1 MTATVTAF
9 TWVPPF
15 AQGFVRDHRVRW
27 AHEEMGVPYEA
38 ELIGREVLDTPGYRA
53 RQPFGQ
59 VPAYRDGPV
68 EMFESGAILMH
79 LAAKSEALAPR
90 DPAGFARVQAWAFA
104 ALSSVEPR
112 MQAFATLDSFHA
124 GAPWVEGYRP
134 VAETALRSRL
144 ADLETWLVDKDY
156 LTGAFSA
163 ADILM
168 ATVLRELEHSGILA
182 SYPAV
187 QAYLDRCQD
196 RPAWKRAL
204 AAQLATFEANAPKVE
219 QPA

>member
-9 TWVPPF
+9 AWVPPF

-27 AHEEMGVPYEA
+27 AHEEMGVPYSV
-38 ELIGREVLDTPGYRA
+38 ELVDGAALNTPVQRA

-68 EMFESGAILMH
+68 EMFESGAIVMH

-90 DPAGFARVQAWAFA
+90 DPAGFARVLAWAFA

-112 MQAFATLDSFHA
+112 VQAFANLDSFHA

-134 VAETALRSRL
+134 VAEAALRSRL
-144 ADLETWLVDKDY
+144 GDLETWLAGKDY

-168 ATVLRELEHSGILA
+168 ATVLRELENSGILA
-182 SYPAV
+182 DYAAV

-196 RPAWKRAL
+196 RQAWKRAL
-204 AAQLATFEANAPKVE
+204 AAQLATFEANAPKAA

>member
-9 TWVPPF
+9 AWVPPF

-27 AHEEMGVPYEA
+27 AHEEMGVPYEV
-38 ELIGREVLDTPGYRA
+38 ELVDSEALNTPAHRA
-53 RQPFGQ
+53 CQPFAQ
-59 VPAYRDGPV
+59 VPAYRDGPI
-68 EMFESGAILMH
+68 EMFESGAIVMH

-90 DPAGFARVQAWAFA
+90 DPAGLARVQAWAFA

-112 MQAFATLDSFHA
+112 VQAFANLDSFHA

-134 VAETALRSRL
+134 VAEAALRNRL
-144 ADLETWLVDKDY
+144 GDLENWLAGKDY

-168 ATVLRELEHSGILA
+168 ATVLRELENSGILA
-182 SYPAV
+182 DYAAV

-204 AAQLATFEANAPKVE
+204 AAQLATFEANAPKAV